1 MEKYEIKNSIK
12 MSTIHQAFL
21 KTPIGHLEVT
31 GSENGIRTLN
41 FLSFKVKPQP
51 VPLCLRTCIVQLEEY
66 FQGSRQIFEVKLDLQ
81 GSAFQLMVWNELL
94 KVPYGSTISY
104 IELARRTGNAKAF
117 RAVGGANGSN
127 PVSVIV
133 PCHRVIG
140 SNGRLIG
147 YRGGLK
153 RKKWLLEHEHAFSQ
167 RDLFYGKL

>member
-1 MEKYEIKNSIK
+1 MNP
-12 MSTIHQAFL
+12 MHRAFL

-31 GSENGIRTLN
+31 GSENGIRTLY
-41 FLSFKVKPQP
+41 FLDFRVKPQH
-51 VPLCLRTCIVQLEEY
+51 VPACLRTCITQLEEY
-66 FQGSRQIFEVKLDLQ
+66 FHGTRQSFELKLDLQ
-81 GSAFQLMVWNELL
+81 GSPFQLSVWNELV
-94 KVPYGSTISY
+94 KIPYGSTISY
-104 IELARRTGNAKAF
+104 LELAQKTGNIKAF
-117 RAVGGANGSN
+117 RAVGGANGHN

-140 SNGRLIG
+140 SNGRLVG